1 MFAPKPKKKYEP
13 ITPVDLRLN
22 LNRSKRDM
30 VPNPKYN
37 PKDPNSKKEVS
48 RQKFDID
55 NRNIYTGK
63 LLKPSSVDK
72 STKGYS
78 SSVAKKITGNTFR
91 SKGLKVF
98 DKKK

>member
-1 MFAPKPKKKYEP
+1 MFAPKSKKKYEP
-13 ITPVDLRLN
+13 ITPVNLTLN

-30 VPNPKYN
+30 VPDPAN
-37 PKDPNSKKEVS
+37 KDNKIS
-48 RQKFDID
+48 RQKFDTTY
-55 NRNIYTGK
+55 RNIYTGK
-63 LLKPSSVDK
+63 LLKPSSVNK

>member
-1 MFAPKPKKKYEP
+1 MALKQYKP
-13 ITPVDLRLN
+13 ITPVNLTLN
-22 LNRSKRDM
+22 LTRTKKDM

-48 RQKFDID
+48 RQKFAID

-63 LLKPSSVDK
+63 LLKPPSVDK
-72 STKGYS
+72 TRGYS

-91 SKGLKVF
+91 NKGLKVF